1 MDGSHRWRRP
11 VSLGAA
17 LLLAGLTVARLAAGA
32 DAPPGAAGLQP
43 SASPSAGTDRPS
55 AIAAMVC
62 GAEVR
67 GDVGEALGLPAPPPA
82 TSTWAD
88 HVFTCTYRLPAGP
101 LVLAVRDSPNP
112 AAAHRYLAAERSRLR
127 PTTTAAGLTDGAFR
141 TRSGIVALS
150 KDSDTLT
157 VDASGL
163 PAEFGPQQQK
173 RTDLAYEVASVVLG
187 CWTGDD

>member
-1 MDGSHRWRRP
+1 MDGSRRWRRP
-11 VSLGAA
+11 VLLGAA

-32 DAPPGAAGLQP
+32 DTPPAAAGPQ
-43 SASPSAGTDRPS
+43 PS

-67 GDVGEALGLPAPPPA
+67 GDVGEALGLPALPPA

-101 LVLAVRDSPNP
+101 LVLAVQDSPNP
-112 AAAHRYLAAERSRLR
+112 AAAQRYLAAERSRLR
-127 PTTTAAGLTDGAFR
+127 PTTAAAGLTDGAFR
-141 TRSGIVALS
+141 TRSGIVGLS

-163 PAEFGPQQQK
+163 PAEFGPQRQK